1 MSKSATAFDLALPA
15 RAPGTAAIRWMHA
28 ALRDA
33 ILDGRLRP
41 GARLPATRE
50 LAAQHGLA
58 RGTVVYVFDQ
68 LKAEGYLEGTIGSG
82 TYVSKVLPEQLLQV
96 AGAGGPGPVERAGR
110 RLSAYGRRVRPFSHL
125 EPRASRAFR
134 PNLPALNLFPAALWA
149 QVAARRLRQV
159 TGFQLLGCHP
169 LGYPPLRRAVADYLN
184 SSRGVQCAA
193 EQVVI
198 VSGVQ
203 EAIDL
208 TARLCLDPGD
218 RVVME
223 TPGYPGAYNVFEAL
237 GARVVP
243 APLEPEGLR
252 IRGAAMRAARLVYV
266 TPGHQFPAG
275 YTMSL
280 PRRLALLEWARES
293 GAAILE
299 DDYDSEY
306 RYSGRPVP
314 ALQGLDRHGSVL
326 FTGSFSKVLFPSLRL
341 GYLVV
346 PDDLVERVAA
356 VLSVTS
362 RHAPVEEQAIVCDF
376 LTEGHFGRHLRR
388 MRGVYAERVGALLD
402 GARHHLA
409 GLLDVC
415 EIEAGLQTAGW
426 LRAGLTGE
434 AAQRAA
440 ARHEVEVV
448 PLSEYRCGGPVAEG
462 LQLGF
467 AAVDEKQIR
476 RGVERLARALEEE
489 RRSAGA
495 PPPIRG
501 R

>member
-1 MSKSATAFDLALPA
+1 MAKTATAFDLALPA
-15 RAPGTAAIRWMHA
+15 RPAGTAAIRWMHA

-50 LAAQHGLA
+50 LAAQYGLA
-58 RGTVVYVFDQ
+58 RGTVVCVFDQ
-68 LKAEGYLEGTIGSG
+68 LKAEGYLEGSVGSG
-82 TYVSKVLPEQLLQV
+82 TYISKVLPEQLLQV
-96 AGAGGPGPVERAGR
+96 AGAGGPGAAARAGR
-110 RLSAYGRRVRPFSHL
+110 RLSAYGQRVRPFSHL

-134 PNLPALNLFPAALWA
+134 PNLPALDLFPAALWA
-149 QVAARRLRQV
+149 QVAARRLRQM
-159 TGFQLLGCHP
+159 TSFQLLGCHP
-169 LGYPPLRRAVADYLN
+169 LGYPPLRRAVAEYLN
-184 SSRGVQCAA
+184 SSRGVHCTSK
-193 EQVVI
+193 QVVI
-198 VSGVQ
+198 VSGAQ

-208 TARLCLDPGD
+208 TARLLLDPGD

-223 TPGYPGAYNVFEAL
+223 NPGYPGAYNAFEAL
-237 GARVVP
+237 DARVVP

-252 IRGAAMRAARLVYV
+252 LHGAEMRAARLVYV

-280 PRRLALLEWARES
+280 PRRLALLEWARAT

-346 PDDLVERVAA
+346 PEDLVDRFAA
-356 VLSVTS
+356 LLSVTS
-362 RHAPVEEQAIVCDF
+362 RHAPVLEQAILCDF

-388 MRGVYAERVGALLD
+388 MRAVYAERVGALLD
-402 GARHHLA
+402 GVRRHLT

-426 LRAGLTGE
+426 LKEGITGE

-448 PLSEYRCGGPVAEG
+448 PLSEYQCGGPVAEG

-467 AAVDEKQIR
+467 AAVEERAIR
-476 RGVERLARALEEE
+476 RGVAALARALEEA
-489 RRSAGA
+489 RRSTGA
-495 PPPIRG
+495 LPSGRG
-501 R
+501 N